1 MIREDEIITLS
12 ELTEK
17 DKGRWV
23 LCKLKEV
30 GRIKSWNDLWVF
42 VVYHCDGQW
51 DNYTNYTATAT
62 KPEELTFTRLPK
74 KKE

>member
-12 ELTEK
+12 ELTKK
-17 DKGRWV
+17 DKGCWV
-23 LCKLKEV
+23 LYKMKEV

-42 VVYHCDGQW
+42 VVYYCDGQW
-51 DNYTNYTATAT
+51 DNYTNYTAVSTN
-62 KPEELTFTRLPK
+62 PEELTFTRLPK